1 MNGDIPADSEFEAS
15 QLRQVSHRADR
26 QGPDRARLGMAA
38 VHVRLGP
45 REKFRFH
52 VHYLKATV
60 DNMRRKAMGRFYKES
75 IREGSSVV
83 FVVTTVPG
91 SESGEPSTRLG

>member
-1 MNGDIPADSEFEAS
+1 
-15 QLRQVSHRADR
+15 
-26 QGPDRARLGMAA
+26 MAA

-60 DNMRRKAMGRFYKES
+60 DNMRREAMGRFYKES

-91 SESGEPSTRLG
+91 SESGEPERPTRLAQDIDAVVRRTFPGSRGSGFFKNPCET